1 MSGPAPRFDRSAA
14 FAYYA
19 ALGGPQRTFFAVAER
34 FGVSDTAVRKVGRRE
49 RWAERA
55 RELDR
60 RASREVEK
68 RVVKDRA
75 RRITETLELIDLAR
89 SELYERLRAGD
100 AELRLA
106 DLPALVK
113 LESLLEGDATARVE
127 LFEVKLVL
135 STFLG
140 VAIRYVP
147 LSERRRFLAEAES
160 AAGGMLELAPAA
172 EAS

>member
-1 MSGPAPRFDRSAA
+1 MSGPVPRFDRSRA

-19 ALGGPQRTFFAVAER
+19 ALDGPQRTFSAVAER
-34 FGVSDTAVRKVGRRE
+34 FGVSDTAVRKVARRE

-55 RELDR
+55 WELDR

-68 RVVKDRA
+68 RVVKERA
-75 RRITETLELIDLAR
+75 RRIAETLELIDLAR
-89 SELYERLRAGD
+89 SELHERLRAGD

-113 LESLLEGDATARVE
+113 LESLLEGEATARVE

-135 STFLG
+135 SGFLG
-140 VAIRYVP
+140 VAMRYVP
-147 LSERRRFLAEAES
+147 RADRKAFLAQAES
-160 AAGGMLELAPAA
+160 ATGGMLELSPAA
-172 EAS
+172 AS